1 MLQIEFD
8 LNNKFSIYKFFSQI
22 YKWSQILDGTLAL
35 GIERRGNELPGRNEW
50 AKVIEELGY
59 EVWAWQKSKK
69 KVEITIPNWA
79 ADLL

>member
-35 GIERRGNELPGRNEW
+35 GIERRGNELLGRNE
-50 AKVIEELGY
+50 
-59 EVWAWQKSKK
+59 
-69 KVEITIPNWA
+69 
-79 ADLL
+79 